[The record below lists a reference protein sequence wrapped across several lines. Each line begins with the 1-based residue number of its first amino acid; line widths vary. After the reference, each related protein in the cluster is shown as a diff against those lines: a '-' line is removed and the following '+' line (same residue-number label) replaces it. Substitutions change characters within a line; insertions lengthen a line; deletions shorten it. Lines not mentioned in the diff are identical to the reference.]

1 MSDPIQTSTPDTTPV
16 SPDIALPNT
25 VIHAPEPVVAA
36 PEPVPVVTEPPA
48 EYKINTLENGERE
61 IVMNSGQ
68 VFRGTTDQ
76 VMDAMAKSVF
86 HGTKRIAELGQ
97 QAPPQQ
103 TQPTG
108 PTIDPTAKA
117 LADLTAQGMGFKNA
131 DDYMARLN
139 QVEQY
144 TQQQQTAN
152 MVAQFL
158 TSTPEF
164 PATEEN
170 GQKVDALVN
179 QLGMTPSV
187 ESWKVAYNHLKATGQ
202 LVVNPAAAQQQRPAA
217 MPLPPNGQAAPTDT
231 PKGIWEMNDAEF
243 KAYENKL
250 RQGIQ

>member
-1 MSDPIQTSTPDTTPV
+1 MSDPLVPAVEAPNVD
-16 SPDIALPNT
+16 LPNT
-25 VIHAPEPVVAA
+25 VIHAPESVATVEPA
-36 PEPVPVVTEPPA
+36 PIAVPPEPIQD
-48 EYKINTLENGERE
+48 YKINLLENGQQEV
-61 IVMNSGQ
+61 ILNGGQ
-68 VFRGTTDQ
+68 VYKGTPEQ
-76 VMDAMAKSVF
+76 VINELAKAQF
-86 HGTKRIAELGQ
+86 NATKRIHELGQ
-97 QAPPQQ
+97 QVPPPPIQQ
-103 TQPTG
+103 SPAG
-108 PTIDPTAKA
+108 PQIDPTAKA

-158 TSTPEF
+158 ASTPEF

-217 MPLPPNGQAAPTDT
+217 MPLPPNGQAAPAAVQKD
-231 PKGIWEMNDAEF
+231 IWEMNQQEF
-243 KAYENKL
+243 AAYENSL
-250 RQGIQ
+250 RGRTQ